1 MSRVSKIQFANKDF
15 NVRNRYE
22 TNKRICILAFRD
34 GVSALKKGE
43 ISDKVKL
50 TFITKNIRREYPEFD
65 EDQCNL
71 GRQSVGE
78 WFKRN
83 KHIPELNPF
92 RSRFPNL
99 FEDESFQKAEKPSQ
113 KAEILFDTVETVE
126 ERAPEEVETVRH
138 YQQMGAKQIETPTGF
153 KIQF

>member
-1 MSRVSKIQFANKDF
+1 MSRVSKLQHVNKDF
-15 NVRNRYE
+15 NIKNRDE

-50 TFITKNIRREYPEFD
+50 TFVKKNIRREYPDFD
-65 EDQCNL
+65 EDQCEL
-71 GRQSVGE
+71 GRQSVGY
-78 WFKRN
+78 WFEQNR
-83 KHIPELNPF
+83 HIPELNSF

-99 FEDESFQKAEKPSQ
+99 FPQEKPFQ
-113 KAEILFDTVETVE
+113 QAEIMFDTVETVE
-126 ERAPEEVETVRH
+126 ERAPEEDETVRH
-138 YQQMGAKQIETPTGF
+138 YQQMGAKQVETPTGF

>member
-1 MSRVSKIQFANKDF
+1 MSRVSKLQYVNKDF
-15 NVRNRYE
+15 NVKNRYE
-22 TNKRICILAFRD
+22 TNKKICILAFRD

-50 TFITKNIRREYPEFD
+50 TFVKKNIRLEYPDFNE
-65 EDQCNL
+65 EQCEL

-83 KHIPELNPF
+83 KYLPELNSF
-92 RSRFPNL
+92 RSRFPRL
-99 FEDESFQKAEKPSQ
+99 FSEDEPFQQ
-113 KAEILFDTVETVE
+113 AEILFDTVETVSE
-126 ERAPEEVETVRH
+126 QPQAPEEVETVRH
-138 YQQMGAKQIETPTGF
+138 YQQMGAKHIETPTGF

>member
-1 MSRVSKIQFANKDF
+1 MSRVSKLQHVNKDF
-15 NVRNRYE
+15 NIKRRDE
-22 TNKRICILAFRD
+22 TNKKICILAFRD

-50 TFITKNIRREYPEFD
+50 TFVKKNIRLEYPDFNE
-65 EDQCNL
+65 EQCEL

-83 KHIPELNPF
+83 KYLPELNSF
-92 RSRFPNL
+92 RSRFPRL
-99 FEDESFQKAEKPSQ
+99 FSEDEPFQQ
-113 KAEILFDTVETVE
+113 AEILFDTVETVSE
-126 ERAPEEVETVRH
+126 QPQAPEEVETVRH
-138 YQQMGAKQIETPTGF
+138 YQQMGAKHIETPTGF

>member
-1 MSRVSKIQFANKDF
+1 MSRVSKLQYVNKDF
-15 NVRNRYE
+15 NVKNRYE
-22 TNKRICILAFRD
+22 TNKKICILAFRD
-34 GVSALKKGE
+34 GVSALRKGE

-50 TFITKNIRREYPEFD
+50 TFVKKNIRREYPDFD
-65 EDQCNL
+65 EDQCEL

-83 KHIPELNPF
+83 KNIPELNSF

-99 FEDESFQKAEKPSQ
+99 FSQDEPFQQ
-113 KAEILFDTVETVE
+113 AEILFDTVETVE

-138 YQQMGAKQIETPTGF
+138 YQQMGAKQI
-153 KIQF
+153 